1 MKILAVNGSPRG
13 EKGNTAR
20 VLSAIAAAAEALG
33 ASTETMY
40 LSDENPEH
48 CIHCGHSC
56 FADGTCVREPAA
68 TIRSERIQAAD
79 ALILGAPVYCWQPN
93 ALTGMLFD
101 KFRIPEG
108 TWVDSSVPRIPALG
122 VAVAC
127 GTGTGVFPA
136 LQSIYSW
143 FCAWR
148 FVPLDP
154 VPVTRYNIE
163 RVIGDAEQLARS
175 LTADRPTA
183 FTQKWDHML
192 LYDSIPELSYGRIA
206 EFRWLSGRMAEYMD
220 QRNVDGATLQNVRGA
235 IERADRAA
243 ADGDREQQARS
254 TLQAFETAFPLC
266 R

>member
-1 MKILAVNGSPRG
+1 MKILAVNGSPRR

-20 VLSAIAAAAEALG
+20 VLSAIATAVEPLG
-33 ASTETMY
+33 ASVEMMY
-40 LSDENPEH
+40 LADEGPEH
-48 CIHCGHSC
+48 CVHCGHSC
-56 FADGTCVREPAA
+56 FTDGMCVREPGA
-68 TIRSERIQAAD
+68 TVRSERIREAD

-108 TWVDSSVPRIPALG
+108 TWVDSSVPQIPALG
-122 VAVAC
+122 IAVAC

-148 FVPLDP
+148 FVPLEP
-154 VPVTRYNIE
+154 VPVTRYNIQHTIANAQE
-163 RVIGDAEQLARS
+163 LARS
-175 LTADRPTA
+175 LVARRKPA
-183 FTQKWDHML
+183 FAQKWDHML
-192 LYDSIPELSYGRIA
+192 LYDSLPYLSYGRID
-206 EFRWLSGRMAEYMD
+206 EFRWLAGRMVEFMEERSADTSILPTVQAE
-220 QRNVDGATLQNVRGA
+220 
-235 IERADRAA
+235 IERADRAR